1 MRRVLIGISAV
12 IAALAVTVAGVDFGT
27 SVYAEYQL
35 SRAVRQATDL
45 GSDPFVAILGFPF
58 IPQARRDHYDEV
70 EIKAPAVEQPM
81 IGKAMLEATMHS
93 VDLRE
98 ASWRFRPGAKIP
110 VAKLESRIIIGS
122 VYLGRYLGIRDL
134 MVEAPPSETN
144 DATGGTTES
153 GISSSHGLVFT
164 GTPAGYGKRVSV
176 AVDLSIAGTDHST
189 LVITP
194 TGVLTGPDTANQ
206 HVPEEQRAAVLAA
219 FSGSLPQQRLP
230 FGLVPTSQGARGS
243 DVIIEG
249 IAADRTITLPEFR
262 QS

>member
-1 MRRVLIGISAV
+1 MLIGISAV
-12 IAALAVTVAGVDFGT
+12 IAALAVTAAGIDFGT

-35 SRAVRQATDL
+35 SRAVRRATDL

-70 EIKAPAVEQPM
+70 EIKAPAVEQPE

-93 VDLRE
+93 VDLSE
-98 ASWRFRPGAKIP
+98 ASWRFRPGAQIP

-122 VYLGRYLGIRDL
+122 VHLGRYLGIRDL
-134 MVEAPPSETN
+134 MVEAPPNETN

-164 GTPAGYGKRVSV
+164 GTPAGFGKRVSV
-176 AVDLSIAGTDHST
+176 AVDLSVDGADHAT

-194 TGVLTGPDTANQ
+194 TGVLTGPDTADQ
-206 HVPEEQRAAVLAA
+206 DVPDDQTAAVISA
-219 FSGSLPQQRLP
+219 FQGRLPRQRLP
-230 FGLVPTSQGARGS
+230 FGLAPTSQGARGS

-249 IAADRTITLPEFR
+249 IADDMTVTLPEFR
-262 QS
+262 QR

>member
-1 MRRVLIGISAV
+1 MSAV
-12 IAALAVTVAGVDFGT
+12 IAALAVVAGGIDFGT

-35 SRAVRQATDL
+35 SRAVRRAADL

-70 EIKAPAVEQPM
+70 EIKAPAVALPM

-93 VDLRE
+93 VDLTD
-98 ASWRFRPGAKIP
+98 ATWRFRPGAQIP

-134 MVEAPPSETN
+134 MVEAPPTETN

-153 GISSSHGLVFT
+153 GISSNHGLVFT
-164 GTPAGYGKRVSV
+164 GTPEGYGKRVSV
-176 AVDLSIAGTDHST
+176 AVDLSVAGPDGST

-194 TGVLTGPDTANQ
+194 TGVLTGPDTADED
-206 HVPEEQRAAVLAA
+206 VPDDERAAVLTA
-219 FSGSLPQQRLP
+219 FRGSLPQQRLP
-230 FGLVPTSQGARGS
+230 FGLIPTSQGARGS

-249 IAADRTITLPEFR
+249 IAEDMTVTLPEFR
-262 QS
+262 RS

>member
-1 MRRVLIGISAV
+1 MSAV
-12 IAALAVTVAGVDFGT
+12 IAALIVAAVGVDFGT

-35 SRAVRQATDL
+35 SRAVRRAADL

-58 IPQARRDHYDEV
+58 LPQARRDHYDEV
-70 EIKAPAVEQPM
+70 EIKAAAVEQPM
-81 IGKAMLEATMHS
+81 IGKAMLEATLHS
-93 VDLRE
+93 VDLTE
-98 ASWRFRPGAKIP
+98 ATWRFRPGARIP
-110 VAKLESRIIIGS
+110 VAKVESRIIIGS

-176 AVDLSIAGTDHST
+176 AVDLSVAGPDHST

-194 TGVLTGPDTANQ
+194 TGVLTGPDTADQ
-206 HVPEEQRAAVLAA
+206 DVPDDQRAAVLAA
-219 FSGSLPQQRLP
+219 FRGALPQQRLP
-230 FGLVPTSQGARGS
+230 FGLAPTSQGARGS

-249 IAADRTITLPEFR
+249 ITGDMTITLPEFR
-262 QS
+262 HS

>member
-1 MRRVLIGISAV
+1 MLIGVSAV
-12 IAALAVTVAGVDFGT
+12 IAALVVAVAGVDFGI

-35 SRAVRQATDL
+35 SRAVRRATDL

-70 EIKAPAVEQPM
+70 EIKAPAVALPM

-110 VAKLESRIIIGS
+110 VGKLESRIIIGS

-134 MVEAPPSETN
+134 MVEAPPNETN

-153 GISSSHGLVFT
+153 GISSGHGLVFT
-164 GTPAGYGKRVSV
+164 GTPAGFGKRVSV
-176 AVDLSIAGTDHST
+176 AVDLSIAGADHDT

-206 HVPEEQRAAVLAA
+206 RVPEDQRAAVLSA
-219 FSGSLPQQRLP
+219 FRGALPQQRLP
-230 FGLVPTSQGARGS
+230 FGLAPTSQGARGS

-249 IAADRTITLPEFR
+249 IAGNTTVTLPQFR
-262 QS
+262 HP

>member
-1 MRRVLIGISAV
+1 MLIGISAA
-12 IAALAVTVAGVDFGT
+12 IAALMVVVGGVDFGT

-35 SRAVRQATDL
+35 SRAVRRAANL

-58 IPQARRDHYDEV
+58 IPQARRDHYNEV
-70 EIKAPAVEQPM
+70 EIKAPAVAQPM

-93 VDLRE
+93 VDLTD
-98 ASWRFRPGAKIP
+98 ATWHFRPGAQIP

-134 MVEAPPSETN
+134 MVEAPPAETN
-144 DATGGTTES
+144 DNTGGTTES
-153 GISSSHGLVFT
+153 GISSSHGLVLT
-164 GTPAGYGKRVSV
+164 GTPEGYGRRVSV
-176 AVDLSIAGTDHST
+176 AVDLSIAGADRTT

-194 TGVLTGPDTANQ
+194 TGVLTGPDTADED
-206 HVPEEQRAAVLAA
+206 VPDDERAAVLAA
-219 FSGSLPQQRLP
+219 FHGSLPGQRLP
-230 FGLVPTSQGARGS
+230 FGLTPTSQGARGS

-249 IAADRTITLPEFR
+249 IAEDMTVTLPEFR

>member
-1 MRRVLIGISAV
+1 MLIGISAV
-12 IAALAVTVAGVDFGT
+12 IAALVVAAVGIDFGT

-35 SRAVRQATDL
+35 SRAVRRATDL

-122 VYLGRYLGIRDL
+122 VHLGRYLGIRDL
-134 MVEAPPSETN
+134 MVEAPPNETN

-164 GTPAGYGKRVSV
+164 GTPAGFGKRVSV
-176 AVDLSIAGTDHST
+176 AVDLSVDDDHST

-206 HVPEEQRAAVLAA
+206 DVPDDQTAAVLAA
-219 FSGSLPQQRLP
+219 FRGRLPQQRLP

-249 IAADRTITLPEFR
+249 IAADMTVTLPEFR
-262 QS
+262 QR